1 MIMNGESPFHQ
12 PEPIP
17 TPPENGGNKVADPA
31 LRVVMLL
38 VSLVSLGIAM
48 LSVAFVAVQFLVF
61 HNQRMR
67 ENIWSVIITIALA
80 YLIGWIVALVGI
92 RYFHNLVLPVAINLY
107 AWATLAGISVL
118 YIAILYRLYEQ
129 AYYMTSFAKYIVLM
143 WAAVVGFVGLHLL
156 IENHDLRPFSIPLI
170 IIALIHLYLIVYHY
184 VFASDVNYDYL
195 FGDVLFFLG
204 MTLTSVLMLLHTGM
218 LSGVRKRID
227 RIFEPKPNGNTQP
240 QNQQ

>member
-17 TPPENGGNKVADPA
+17 TPPENGANKVADPF
-31 LRVVMLL
+31 LRIVMLL

-48 LSVAFVAVQFLVF
+48 LSVAYVAVQFLVF

-67 ENIWSVIITIALA
+67 ENIWSVIVAIGLA

-92 RYFHNLVLPVAINLY
+92 RLFHNLVLPIVIHLY

-129 AYYMTSFAKYIVLM
+129 AYYMTSFAKYTVLM
-143 WAAVVGFVGLHLL
+143 WVTVAGFVGLHLL

-184 VFASDVNYDYL
+184 VFAADVKYDYL

-204 MTLTSVLMLLHTGM
+204 MTSISVLMLLHTGV
-218 LSGVRKRID
+218 LSGARTTID
-227 RIFEPKPNGNTQP
+227 RIFEPKPNGDTQP